1 MNNDFMSAVEELAR
15 RKGISTEVLLRAIEN
30 ALMDVNKNNCGGSA
44 AGGDVLWSPLKIG
57 GRLAKNRFAILP
69 MECNDGLEGGGL
81 SQSAINRYHEYC
93 AGGAGIVIFEGVALQ
108 YESRSREHQLR
119 LDIYDEENR
128 NQWKK
133 LISDLKSKYPET
145 LLIIQ
150 YHHGGE
156 VAGEVFSRR
165 VTVKELHGFGGELI
179 DEKYIDDY
187 IALQVEAAKFLY
199 EIGVDGVDI
208 KLGHGY
214 LGSQIL
220 RPYNDRN
227 WKYGGPWENRSRYA
241 YDTCEKIRAAVPDER
256 FLIGARVSMYE
267 EFPGGQGHAGP
278 DSPYIDLKES
288 IDLIKG
294 LEARGC
300 SFFIE
305 TIGNAYV
312 YWNNMAPEPSCS
324 INVYDHMTMARLM
337 KDNLKPETVVIG
349 AGMSVLGDGSR
360 NQLKGVDPDKS
371 SFAYWAN
378 YCVKTDGMDVV
389 GIGRQALADP
399 YLPVKFREGRTGEIN
414 WCRMC
419 GMCSDLNGKKDYSG
433 CAVYGKKYKK
443 L

>member
-1 MNNDFMSAVEELAR
+1 MNNDFMSAVNELAR
-15 RKGISTEVLLRAIEN
+15 KKGISTEVLLKAVESAVMN
-30 ALMDVNKNNCGGSA
+30 VNKEKTERESA
-44 AGGDVLWSPLKIG
+44 AGDALWRPFKIG
-57 GRLAKNRFAILP
+57 GRIAKNRFAILP
-69 MECNDGLEGGGL
+69 MECNDALEGGGL

-93 AGGAGIVIFEGVALQ
+93 AGGAGIVIFEGVPLQ
-108 YESRSREHQLR
+108 YMNRSRKNQLL

-128 NQWKK
+128 IQWKK
-133 LISDLKSKYPET
+133 LISDLKAEYPET

-156 VAGEVFSRR
+156 VAGEDFSCR
-165 VTVKELHGFGGELI
+165 VTVKNLHGFGGELI

-187 IALQVEAAKFLY
+187 IALQAETARFLY
-199 EIGVDGVDI
+199 EIGADGVDI

-220 RPYNDRN
+220 RPYNDRA
-227 WKYGGPWENRSRYA
+227 WKYGGPWENRSRFA
-241 YDTCEKIRAAVPDER
+241 FDTCEKIRAAVPDEK

-312 YWNNMAPEPSCS
+312 FWNNMAPAPSCS
-324 INVYDHMTMARLM
+324 VNVYDHMTMAKLM

-349 AGMSVLGDGSR
+349 AGMSVLGDGSN
-360 NQLKGVDPDKS
+360 NQLKGVDPDKR
-371 SFAYWAN
+371 SFSYWAN
-378 YCVKTDGMDVV
+378 YCIETNGMDAV

-399 YLPVKFREGRTGEIN
+399 YLPAKLKEGKTGEIN

-419 GMCSDLNGKKDYSG
+419 NMCSDLEGYKERIG
-433 CAVYGKKYKK
+433 CAVYGEMRENI
-443 L
+443 